1 MREKVFEYLLLIP
14 KGKVVTYKQIAE
26 YLGNRYLARYVGN
39 VLHTNPD
46 GDKYP
51 CYKVVN
57 SQGYLAE
64 AFVFGGAGVQQ
75 KRLEADGIEVEN
87 GRVDLKKYRW
97 IYDL

>member
-1 MREKVFEYLLLIP
+1 MREKIFYFLTLVP

-39 VLHTNPD
+39 MLHENTD

-57 SQGYLAE
+57 SRGYLVE
-64 AFVFGGAGVQQ
+64 AYVFGGVDVQ
-75 KRLEADGIEVEN
+75 KRRLEAEGIEVVGN
-87 GRVDLKKYRW
+87 RVDLEKYRW
-97 IYDL
+97 IYDR

>member
-1 MREKVFEYLLLIP
+1 MKEKIFEYLTLVP

-39 VLHTNPD
+39 MLHENPD

-57 SQGYLAE
+57 SKGYLAE
-64 AFVFGGAGVQQ
+64 AYVFGGADVQR
-75 KRLEADGIEVEN
+75 KRLEADGIEVIGN
-87 GRVDLKKYRW
+87 RVDLKKYRW
-97 IYDL
+97 IYDR

>member
-1 MREKVFEYLLLIP
+1 MFGSLRL
-14 KGKVVTYKQIAE
+14 KVVTYKQIAE

-39 VLHTNPD
+39 MLHENTD

-64 AFVFGGAGVQQ
+64 AYVFGGVGVQK
-75 KRLEADGIEVEN
+75 KRLEAEGIEVVGN
-87 GRVDLKKYRW
+87 RVDLEKYRW
-97 IYDL
+97 IYDR